1 MRTTT
6 VTDLAKDLQTMLGLV
21 AAGEE
26 IEVTRENRVVARLVP
41 PAESAHRVA
50 WPDFSARARKIVG
63 KAKGTPPSRL
73 IIAER
78 GERL

>member
-6 VTDLAKDLQTMLGLV
+6 VTDLARDLQTMLGLV

-26 IEVTRENRVVARLVP
+26 VEVAREDRVVARLLP
-41 PAESAHRVA
+41 PAESAHKGA

-63 KAKGTPPSRL
+63 KAKGTPPSQL
-73 IIAER
+73 IVAES
-78 GERL
+78 G

>member
-26 IEVTRENRVVARLVP
+26 IEVMRGDRVVARII
-41 PAESAHRVA
+41 PAEEPPRRTE
-50 WPDFSARARKIVG
+50 WPDFSARARKMVG
-63 KAKGTPPSRL
+63 EPQGTPPSQV
-73 IIAER
+73 IVAER
-78 GERL
+78 GERF